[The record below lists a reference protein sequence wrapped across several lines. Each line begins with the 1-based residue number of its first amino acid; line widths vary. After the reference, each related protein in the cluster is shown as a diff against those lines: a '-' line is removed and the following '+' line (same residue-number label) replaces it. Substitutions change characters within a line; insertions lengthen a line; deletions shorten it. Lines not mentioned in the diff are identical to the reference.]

1 MKGFLVFMARQTSII
16 CLLIASL
23 CTSCAT
29 ITQTSPG
36 TVDSIISAVELNSFT
51 TPTIEGV
58 SLNLSITLILTIT
71 NLAYVNLH
79 GKFGRLYTQ
88 LNVVVVVVEN

>member
-1 MKGFLVFMARQTSII
+1 MPSIF
-16 CLLIASL
+16 A
-23 CTSCAT
+23 
-29 ITQTSPG
+29 
-36 TVDSIISAVELNSFT
+36 NS
-51 TPTIEGV
+51 EGV